1 MGSAAPKKR
10 PMRSKRSGVKK
21 FKQYMANWEIL
32 KKLGAFLLVLFI
44 VSCVPVR
51 YVYVDPKDSVI
62 REQRIIHSN
71 IYIQTPLFLN
81 RFVTRPYVPQRR
93 VIMPVRPPAHKP
105 APRGVYW
112 KQH

>member
-10 PMRSKRSGVKK
+10 PMRSRRSGVKK

-32 KKLGAFLLVLFI
+32 KKLGAFVLVLFI

-62 REQRIIHSN
+62 REQRIIQST
-71 IYIQTPLFLN
+71 IYTQFPLFFN
-81 RFVTRPYVPQRR
+81 RYTVYPPVPHPRFIVPMRPQY
-93 VIMPVRPPAHKP
+93 AP
-105 APRGVYW
+105 APRGRSR
-112 KQH
+112 H